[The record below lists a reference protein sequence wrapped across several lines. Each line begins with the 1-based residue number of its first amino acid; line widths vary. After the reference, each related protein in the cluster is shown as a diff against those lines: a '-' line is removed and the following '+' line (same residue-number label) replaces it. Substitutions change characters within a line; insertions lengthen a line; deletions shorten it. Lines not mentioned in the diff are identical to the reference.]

1 MPFERGRTLL
11 VKGRVHRRRKEKRL
25 ADEALREARAIF
37 ADCGAPLWTEMA
49 TTELNRIGL
58 RPRAPHDLTE
68 TERRVAILA
77 ASGMT
82 NREVAQAAFLSPK
95 TIDNVLGRVY
105 RKLGIGSR
113 AELGAIMATEE
124 RGASEVVSAT

>member
-1 MPFERGRTLL
+1 M
-11 VKGRVHRRRKEKRL
+11 
-25 ADEALREARAIF
+25 
-37 ADCGAPLWTEMA
+37 
-49 TTELNRIGL
+49 
-58 RPRAPHDLTE
+58 
-68 TERRVAILA
+68 LA

-113 AELGAIMATEE
+113 AELGAIMANEANA
-124 RGASEVVSAT
+124 ASEVVFATS